1 MIARYAWV
9 VHVIVFGAAFVGVG
23 VSTRSWVSSAAERLE
38 TGAQAPLPAEKAPL
52 VASTAEDAYCTQDLK
67 AVLRRVLTSCGL
79 IGGGRRGCQPDE
91 VRNVAQINDA
101 DFNALFRPLSK
112 RGGVV
117 LFDVGKEDLDE
128 GARALIER
136 LWADR
141 RGASYFFVVA
151 RASTDGPTVK
161 NRVLSH
167 KRANSVLF
175 HLQERFKDPDIEKQV
190 GLMWLG
196 EEFAQLGTEFCQWQL
211 SRPQAACREEV
222 LNRSAVL
229 SWIDCRL

>member
-1 MIARYAWV
+1 MMTKVGWV
-9 VHVIVFGAAFVGVG
+9 IHVVVVGVAFAG
-23 VSTRSWVSSAAERLE
+23 LGLATRSWVLSAAERLE
-38 TGAQAPLPAEKAPL
+38 AGAQAPPPAEKTPL
-52 VASTAEDAYCTQDLK
+52 VASTAEDTYCTADLK
-67 AVLRRVLTSCGL
+67 GVLRRVLTSCGL

-91 VRNVAQINDA
+91 VRNVAQIDDA

-117 LFDVGKEDLDE
+117 LFDLGKEDLDE
-128 GARALIER
+128 GAKALIER
-136 LWADR
+136 MWADR

-196 EEFAQLGTEFCQWQL
+196 EEFAQLGREFCEWQS
-211 SRPQAACREEV
+211 SRPQAECREDF

>member
-1 MIARYAWV
+1 MITRYAWV
-9 VHVIVFGAAFVGVG
+9 VHVMVMAVAFAGVG
-23 VSTRSWVSSAAERLE
+23 LSTRSLVGSAVERLE
-38 TGAQAPLPAEKAPL
+38 TGAQSPPPAEKAPL
-52 VASTAEDAYCTQDLK
+52 VASTAEDAYCTADLK

-91 VRNVAQINDA
+91 VRNVAQISDA
-101 DFNALFRPLSK
+101 DFNALFRPLSR

-117 LFDVGKEDLDE
+117 LFDVGKEELDE
-128 GARALIER
+128 GAKALIDD

-175 HLQERFKDPDIEKQV
+175 YLQERFKDPDIEKQV

-196 EEFAQLGTEFCQWQL
+196 EEFAQLGREFCDWRN
-211 SRPQAACREEV
+211 SRPASPCREEV
-222 LNRSAVL
+222 INRSAIL